1 MCDFPPANFTSA
13 NVYTVSTSGESLR
26 FVNLKSILTI
36 RLNNTEQ
43 WEYQLIYLFASSL
56 FIGITIGSVVCFY
69 LFFLPF

>member
-13 NVYTVSTSGESLR
+13 NVYTVSTSGER

-43 WEYQLIYLFASSL
+43 WEYQLIYLFALSL

-69 LFFLPF
+69 LFSLPF

>member
-13 NVYTVSTSGESLR
+13 NVYTVSTSGER

-36 RLNNTEQ
+36 GLNNTEQ
-43 WEYQLIYLFASSL
+43 WEYQLIYLFASTP

-69 LFFLPF
+69 LFPLPF

>member
-43 WEYQLIYLFASSL
+43 WEYQLIYLFASTP

-69 LFFLPF
+69 LFSLPF

>member
-1 MCDFPPANFTSA
+1 MCDFPPANVTSA
-13 NVYTVSTSGESLR
+13 NVYTVSTSGER

-43 WEYQLIYLFASSL
+43 WEYQLIYLFASTP

-69 LFFLPF
+69 LFPLPF